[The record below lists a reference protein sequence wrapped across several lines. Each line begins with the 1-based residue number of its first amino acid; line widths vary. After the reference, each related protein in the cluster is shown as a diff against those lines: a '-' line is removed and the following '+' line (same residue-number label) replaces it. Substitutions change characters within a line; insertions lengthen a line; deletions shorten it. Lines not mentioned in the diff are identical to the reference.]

1 MTKDQYLMMCEQ
13 TGEEVDWE
21 KCPPDVEDFPSIVI
35 DTMNIFNTLGNR
47 VYGDVGYVGKDF
59 TNFNFLLKQYNIPKH
74 QIDYVLE
81 LIIWLDSRAIEKSQ
95 KQIKSEY
102 DRIKNK
108 K

>member
-95 KQIKSEY
+95 KQIKAEY

>member
-1 MTKDQYLMMCEQ
+1 MMCEQ
-13 TGEEVDWE
+13 TGEEVDWD

>member
-13 TGEEVDWE
+13 TGEEVDWD

-95 KQIKSEY
+95 KQIKAEY